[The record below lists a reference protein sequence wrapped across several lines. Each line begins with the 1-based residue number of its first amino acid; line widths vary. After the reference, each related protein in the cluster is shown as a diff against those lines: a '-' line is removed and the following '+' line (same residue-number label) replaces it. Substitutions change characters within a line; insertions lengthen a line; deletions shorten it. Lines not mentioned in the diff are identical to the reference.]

1 MINNRGFDIMVPKSE
16 KQPASQYKN
25 QIRFKLFNKVFSFT
39 LEVKENEK

>member
-1 MINNRGFDIMVPKSE
+1 MINNRGFDIMVPKGE
-16 KQPASQYKN
+16 VKPTPQYKN